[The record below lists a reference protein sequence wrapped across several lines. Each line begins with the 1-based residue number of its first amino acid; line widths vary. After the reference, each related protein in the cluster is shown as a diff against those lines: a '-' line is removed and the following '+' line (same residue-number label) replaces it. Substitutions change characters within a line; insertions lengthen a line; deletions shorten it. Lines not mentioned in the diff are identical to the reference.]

1 LSAVLLGT
9 FEHDT
14 PEWHA
19 ARAGGIGASEIAAVV
34 GLSPYVSAFHL
45 WHMKKGNLPS
55 QAKSDAMD
63 WGHRLEP
70 VVRDWWQERHPE
82 LWVGSTGTWAHSER
96 PWQRVNPDGILYPIE
111 AGSVVSGARVALYEG
126 KTSRF
131 GDGFGPSGSDQ
142 IPLAYRCQV
151 QHSLDIFDLPRAY
164 VAVLI
169 GGNEPREYVIEAD
182 PADQAA
188 LREAGAKFW
197 QSLQDNDEPPIDC
210 SDSTYEAV
218 RKMHDD
224 IDPDAQHPLDMD
236 LWQKYLMHKVAA
248 NHHEAELQGVKS
260 KILAAMSTARTAT
273 FNDEPVLRR
282 QKSSTGTPYLK
293 EIA

>member
-1 LSAVLLGT
+1 LSAVLLGVYEPNT
-9 FEHDT
+9 E
-14 PEWHA
+14 PWYEL
-19 ARAGGIGASEIAAVV
+19 RSGGIGASEIAAVV
-34 GLSPYVSAFHL
+34 GLSPYISAFWL
-45 WHMKKGNLPS
+45 WHFKKGNIPG
-55 QAKSDAMD
+55 QAVSDAMD

-70 VVRDWWQERHPE
+70 VVRDWFAERHPE
-82 LWVGSTGTWAHSER
+82 LTVRNTPGTYAHAER
-96 PWQRVNPDGILYPIE
+96 GWQRCNPDGL
-111 AGSVVSGARVALYEG
+111 VVESGQGGAVALYEG

-131 GDGFGPSGSDQ
+131 SDGFGPTGSDQ